1 MRGFGFVDRP
11 PSHEKD
17 AQGVTKD
24 ELICTDDGM
33 ARKKQATHTR
43 LWRGPILEEKGEAQ
57 GEQVILKRWAK

>member
-1 MRGFGFVDRP
+1 MLGFGLVDRP
-11 PSHEKD
+11 PSYEKD

-43 LWRGPILEEKGEAQ
+43 LWRVQAWRRRGR
-57 GEQVILKRWAK
+57 LKENR